1 MVARAR
7 TRMGGETEL
16 RGILKTFAI
25 LLIFFLK
32 WVKLFYDFRRVP
44 RPLPLF
50 FPPPPP
56 RLASP
61 RLSFARRW
69 WREPP
74 LNLIHGRHR
83 HVRGIVKSV
92 IPSLSPPSLAP
103 LRLPPVPSSAQP
115 VPRPQPP
122 FFPDLLCAIL
132 KVSAAS
138 FLALPLPTL
147 SPSPPPGGNSFRE
160 LCGKFPLL
168 PLLRTSSTSTL
179 FQLPRQLI
187 ISFSMNPGDV
197 DIGRLISSVR
207 FIFFYY
213 SLDGQTLPRSILLI
227 LRMEFLERIFF
238 RIFMYKERVICWF
251 VLDEFCIYFLFVLG
265 GLG

>member
-1 MVARAR
+1 MTSAA
-7 TRMGGETEL
+7 
-16 RGILKTFAI
+16 
-25 LLIFFLK
+25 FLA
-32 WVKLFYDFRRVP
+32 P
-44 RPLPLF
+44 SPSSS
-50 FPPPPP
+50 PPPSSSP

-61 RLSFARRW
+61 LFREKVVARATPESNPR
-69 WREPP
+69 PP
-74 LNLIHGRHR
+74 PSRSRHR
-83 HVRGIVKSV
+83 EKRNSLFVSPLARPPQATTCAFFCSTGSTPPTPFLSR
-92 IPSLSPPSLAP
+92 PSLCNTESISRVFSRASPPNP
-103 LRLPPVPSSAQP
+103 
-115 VPRPQPP
+115 
-122 FFPDLLCAIL
+122 
-132 KVSAAS
+132 
-138 FLALPLPTL
+138 LPL
-147 SPSPPPGGNSFRE
+147 SPPGGNSFRE